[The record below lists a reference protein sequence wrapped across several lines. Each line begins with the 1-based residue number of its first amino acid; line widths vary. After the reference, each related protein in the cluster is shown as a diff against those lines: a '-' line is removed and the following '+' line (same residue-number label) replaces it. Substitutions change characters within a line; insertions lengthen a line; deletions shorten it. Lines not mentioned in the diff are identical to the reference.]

1 MNLSHAKP
9 LRSILWCLLF
19 LLIFSLPVHA
29 ATADTDTWHF
39 QLAPYGWLAG
49 QNGKV
54 ATLPPLPPADID
66 IDFYDDILGN
76 INGALFLVGEA
87 RKGHLGVVADIAYV
101 DIELDGPTPEPFFTL
116 LTSRTE
122 SWIV

>member
-1 MNLSHAKP
+1 MNLSHPKP

-29 ATADTDTWHF
+29 ATADNDTWHF

-54 ATLPPLPPADID
+54 ATLPPLPPSDID

-76 INGALFLVGEA
+76 INGAFFLVGEA
-87 RKGHLGVVADIAYV
+87 RKGRLGVVADIAY
-101 DIELDGPTPEPFFTL
+101 G
-116 LTSRTE
+116 
-122 SWIV
+122 